1 MNENTDSNNEVR
13 TATEAQTTGIP
24 QMAEINWADYLDPK
38 QALRCIDEDIFG
50 QTRLYSGPHSDRYA
64 KYTQPP
70 LSEPL
75 YECRLG
81 WYYSPSRTTSK
92 RTGQPL
98 KKKPSY
104 RYDNQ
109 IGAQTLGRDHD
120 YATYAL
126 DNILAKRRNY
136 VVFVPQ
142 ELWSQ
147 YPNAQS
153 LTSPNT
159 TINGTGQFITNE
171 PEINELG
178 TVTVDLNSSLE
189 SLIYS
194 PVTVSPYTPGVTK
207 PTLWKRFL
215 NWLSLEY

>member
-1 MNENTDSNNEVR
+1 MLE
-13 TATEAQTTGIP
+13 TEQISYNPESQTYTHTYSANQDKDGNSGVITVGDIGPWVLQPIP
-24 QMAEINWADYLDPK
+24 
-38 QALRCIDEDIFG
+38 EDIFG
-50 QTRLYSGPHSDRYA
+50 QTRLYSGDIPDRS
-64 KYTQPP
+64 TQLP

-104 RYDNQ
+104 RYERTFKGDLF
-109 IGAQTLGRDHD
+109 LGREQDD
-120 YATYAL
+120 TTAFL
-126 DNILAKRRNY
+126 DDVLKMFPEENY
-136 VVFVPQ
+136 VVFIPQ

-159 TINGTGQFITNE
+159 TIIGTGQFITNE

-178 TVTVDLNSSLE
+178 TVTVDLNSPV
-189 SLIYS
+189 YS
-194 PVTVSPYTPGVTK
+194 PINVSPCTPGVTK